1 MWNSFCLLKCQRCL
15 CLIGNSW
22 ILFSDMSS
30 GSQTW
35 REREKTCMIYQTNNL
50 QVIPKSM
57 SVFWYLTLGQTRGLS
72 LIFPCSYRILFAPA
86 SSSSP
91 GSFPSLPG
99 PSDPQQSTKGN
110 GVQNVQSIGFIS
122 HKETFSV
129 GTPWTICRH
138 CPWLTKLR
146 PPSLHLSHGLW
157 DSWYPHGWRSGC

>member
-1 MWNSFCLLKCQRCL
+1 MKRKGKNMHDLSNQQLKKKQ
-15 CLIGNSW
+15 
-22 ILFSDMSS
+22 
-30 GSQTW
+30 
-35 REREKTCMIYQTNNL
+35 NNL

-86 SSSSP
+86 SPSSP

-129 GTPWTICRH
+129 GTP
-138 CPWLTKLR
+138 
-146 PPSLHLSHGLW
+146 GLFV
-157 DSWYPHGWRSGC
+157 DTVHD